1 MKSCDWFVQWT
12 GMGNKELME
21 YFKEYN
27 PVKPRHAY
35 GPQGH
40 RGMSLLIFGNSPA
53 GYHDAEHLDKHF
65 KDSRR
70 GRDDWNR
77 PSKLLFHP
85 GGNRILYGYLA
96 VREDLETFNR
106 HSRGA
111 CFFLAEKDQFIFHLL
126 LFCSA
131 VVDLSC
137 SVFVRCKQS
146 GCQVRRVARDATSF
160 TFPALH

>member
-1 MKSCDWFVQWT
+1 
-12 GMGNKELME
+12 MGNKELME

-53 GYHDAEHLDKHF
+53 GYHDAKHLDKHF

-111 CFFLAEKDQFIFHLL
+111 SFFLAEKD
-126 LFCSA
+126 
-131 VVDLSC
+131 
-137 SVFVRCKQS
+137 
-146 GCQVRRVARDATSF
+146 
-160 TFPALH
+160 